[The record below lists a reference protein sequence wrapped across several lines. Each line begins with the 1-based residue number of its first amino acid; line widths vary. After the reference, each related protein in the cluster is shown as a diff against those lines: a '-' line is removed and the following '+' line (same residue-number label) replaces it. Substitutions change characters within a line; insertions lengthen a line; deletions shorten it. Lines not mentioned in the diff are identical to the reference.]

1 MRLTVHSSL
10 LLKEEVKMKYQNSR
24 KLQNATA
31 DLKFLL
37 NKDYNKKAAL
47 DFVGNHYLLDKDE
60 RNYLQ
65 RKVYSTQKSKGRK
78 SKIIPLSKIKG
89 KKLLIDGYNVLI
101 TVESICSS
109 DNSIVVCDDGILRDV
124 NAVFGKYRCKDET
137 RDALNSIVALVKIYH
152 PADVE
157 FFFDSQVSKSGELA
171 QLAGKILI
179 EHGVEG
185 NARTEPN
192 VDYQLVK
199 ESGETGGVVAS
210 SDSVIM
216 DQVEYI
222 LDIPCFIHKIKKKN
236 LSLF

>member
-1 MRLTVHSSL
+1 M
-10 LLKEEVKMKYQNSR
+10 YQDSK
-24 KLQNATA
+24 KLQNATY

-65 RKVYSTQKSKGRK
+65 RKVYSSEKSKGRK

-89 KKLLIDGYNVLI
+89 KKLFIDGYNVLI
-101 TVESICSS
+101 TVESICSA

-124 NAVFGKYRCKDET
+124 NAVFGKYKFKEET
-137 RDALNSIVALVKIYH
+137 RGALNAIVALVKIYK
-152 PADVE
+152 PSVVE

-171 QLAGKILI
+171 QLAGKILL
-179 EHGVEG
+179 EHGIEG
-185 NARTEPN
+185 NARAEPN
-192 VDYQLVK
+192 VDHQLIK
-199 ESGETGGVVAS
+199 EANKIGGVVAS

-216 DQVEYI
+216 DQVDCI
-222 LDIPCFIHKIKKKN
+222 LDIPCFIRKIKKKN

>member
-1 MRLTVHSSL
+1 
-10 LLKEEVKMKYQNSR
+10 
-24 KLQNATA
+24 
-31 DLKFLL
+31 
-37 NKDYNKKAAL
+37 
-47 DFVGNHYLLDKDE
+47 
-60 RNYLQ
+60 
-65 RKVYSTQKSKGRK
+65 
-78 SKIIPLSKIKG
+78 
-89 KKLLIDGYNVLI
+89 
-101 TVESICSS
+101 
-109 DNSIVVCDDGILRDV
+109 
-124 NAVFGKYRCKDET
+124 
-137 RDALNSIVALVKIYH
+137 IVALVKIYH

-222 LDIPCFIHKIKKKN
+222 LDIPCFIHKIKEKN